1 MGNLFIDMERSWDR
15 SRFSTACTLAEKVGL
30 EGKGIEMMGEMLA
43 ASYTHSLPDA
53 CINKENVTLPNFDK
67 NVSLN
72 TQLYVRFFCSFQ
84 NFSSEL
90 S

>member
-1 MGNLFIDMERSWDR
+1 MGQIAFFNSMYF
-15 SRFSTACTLAEKVGL
+15 SREGRND
-30 EGKGIEMMGEMLA
+30 GKGIEMMGEMLA
-43 ASYTHSLPDA
+43 ASYSHSLPDA
-53 CINKENVTLPNFDK
+53 CINKENVTLPNSDK